1 MENDF
6 ILVFVG
12 SIVLD
17 STKRSLEKIS
27 KSLEKSLDERENL
40 IKNTRQIIT
49 LCSESII
56 DSHKGDIKSASKKIL
71 LAKKLLE
78 QFRKNIDK
86 SLYRYLVPSEQE
98 FVEASS
104 FLSLIQGKEI
114 PSPESL
120 SVKEESYVLG
130 LLDCIGEMRRDVY
143 DKIRTGKSDD
153 ARKMFEKMDELYL
166 QLYPF
171 AYFDKIIKEARRKL
185 DVNRI
190 LVEETRIAITEEI
203 RRSELIKSMKKQK

>member
-1 MENDF
+1 M
-6 ILVFVG
+6 
-12 SIVLD
+12 D

-27 KSLEKSLDERENL
+27 KTLEKSLDERENL

-56 DSHKGDIKSASKKIL
+56 DCHKNDIKSASKKIL
-71 LAKKLLE
+71 DAKKLLE
-78 QFRKNIDK
+78 QYRKNIDK
-86 SLYRYLVPSEQE
+86 ALYRYLIPSEQE

-104 FLSLIQGKEI
+104 FLALIQGKEI

-120 SVKEESYVLG
+120 KVKDESYVLG

-143 DKIRTGKSDD
+143 DKIRIGKSEE
-153 ARKMFEKMDELYL
+153 ARKMFEKMDDLYL

-171 AYFDKIIKEARRKL
+171 AYFDKIVKEARRKL

-203 RRSELIKSMKKQK
+203 RRSELIKSMKNQK

>member
-1 MENDF
+1 M
-6 ILVFVG
+6 
-12 SIVLD
+12 D
-17 STKRSLEKIS
+17 STKKSLDKIS
-27 KSLEKSLDERENL
+27 KALEKNLDERESL

-56 DSHKGDIKSASKKIL
+56 DCHKNDTKSAAKKIL
-71 LAKKLLE
+71 QAKRLLE
-78 QFRKNIDK
+78 QYRKNIDK
-86 SLYRYLVPSEQE
+86 ALYKYLIPSEQE

-104 FLSLIQGKEI
+104 FLALIQGKEI

-120 SVKEESYVLG
+120 KVKDESYVLG

-143 DKIRTGKSDD
+143 DKIRIGKSED

-166 QLYPF
+166 MLYPF
-171 AYFDKIIKEARRKL
+171 AYFDKIVKEARRKL
-185 DVNRI
+185 DVARI

-203 RRSELIKSMKKQK
+203 RRAELIKSMKK

>member
-1 MENDF
+1 M
-6 ILVFVG
+6 
-12 SIVLD
+12 D

-27 KSLEKSLDERENL
+27 KSLEKSLDQRESL
-40 IKNTRQIIT
+40 IKNTRRIIT

-56 DSHKGDIKSASKKIL
+56 DCHKNDVKSASRKIL
-71 LAKKLLE
+71 DAKKLLE
-78 QFRKNIDK
+78 QYRKNIDK
-86 SLYRYLVPSEQE
+86 TLYRYLIPSEQE

-104 FLSLIQGKEI
+104 FLALIQGKKI
-114 PSPESL
+114 PNPESL
-120 SVKEESYVLG
+120 KVKDESYILG
-130 LLDCIGEMRRDVY
+130 LLDCIGEMRRHVY
-143 DKIRTGKSDD
+143 DKIRIGKSEE
-153 ARKMFEKMDELYL
+153 ARKMFEKMDDLYL

-171 AYFDKIIKEARRKL
+171 AYFDKIVKEARRKL

>member
-1 MENDF
+1 M
-6 ILVFVG
+6 
-12 SIVLD
+12 D
-17 STKRSLEKIS
+17 STKRSLDRIS
-27 KSLEKSLDERENL
+27 KALEKSLDERENL

-56 DSHKGDIKSASKKIL
+56 DCHKSDVKSAAKKIL
-71 LAKKLLE
+71 EARKLLE
-78 QFRKNIDK
+78 QYRKNIDK
-86 SLYRYLVPSEQE
+86 SLYKYLIPSEQE

-104 FLSLIQGKEI
+104 FLALIQGKEI

-120 SVKEESYVLG
+120 KVKDESYILG

-143 DKIRTGKSDD
+143 DKIRVGKSED

-171 AYFDKIIKEARRKL
+171 AYFDKIVKEARRKL
-185 DVNRI
+185 DVARI

-203 RRSELIKSMKKQK
+203 RRAELIKSMKK

>member
-1 MENDF
+1 M
-6 ILVFVG
+6 
-12 SIVLD
+12 D
-17 STKRSLEKIS
+17 STKKSLEKIS
-27 KSLEKSLDERENL
+27 KVLEKSLNEREDL

-56 DSHKGDIKSASKKIL
+56 DCHKNDTKSAAKKIL
-71 LAKKLLE
+71 EAKKLLA
-78 QFRKNIDK
+78 QFRKNINK
-86 SLYRYLVPSEQE
+86 SLYRYLIPSEQE

-104 FLSLIQGKEI
+104 FLALLQGKDI

-120 SVKEESYVLG
+120 QVKEESYILG
-130 LLDCIGEMRRDVY
+130 LLDCIGEMRRNVY
-143 DKIRTGKSDD
+143 DKIRVGKSED
-153 ARKMFEKMDELYL
+153 ARKMFEKMDDLYL

-171 AYFDKIIKEARRKL
+171 AYFDKVIKEARRKL

-203 RRSELIKSMKKQK
+203 RRSELIKTLKK

>member
-1 MENDF
+1 M
-6 ILVFVG
+6 
-12 SIVLD
+12 D
-17 STKRSLEKIS
+17 STKKYLEKIS
-27 KSLEKSLDERENL
+27 KTLEKNLDERENL

-56 DSHKGDIKSASKKIL
+56 DCHKNDTKSAAKKVL
-71 LAKKLLE
+71 EAKKLLA
-78 QFRKNIDK
+78 QYRKNINK
-86 SLYRYLVPSEQE
+86 SLYRYLIPSEQE

-104 FLSLIQGKEI
+104 FLALVQGKEI

-120 SVKEESYVLG
+120 QVKEESYVLG

-143 DKIRTGKSDD
+143 DKIRIGKSED
-153 ARKMFEKMDELYL
+153 ARKMFEKMDDLYL

-171 AYFDKIIKEARRKL
+171 AYFDKVIKEARRKL
-185 DVNRI
+185 DVGRI

-203 RRSELIKSMKKQK
+203 RRAELIKSMKK

>member
-6 ILVFVG
+6 ILVFAG
-12 SIVLD
+12 GIVLD
-17 STKRSLEKIS
+17 STKRSLQKIS

-56 DSHKGDIKSASKKIL
+56 DCHKGDAKSASKKVL
-71 LAKKLLE
+71 SAKKLLE

-86 SLYRYLVPSEQE
+86 SLYKYLIPSEQE

-104 FLSLIQGKEI
+104 FLALIQGKEI
-114 PSPESL
+114 PSLESL
-120 SVKEESYVLG
+120 NVKEESYILG
-130 LLDCIGEMRRDVY
+130 LLDCIGEMRRNVY
-143 DKIRTGKSDD
+143 DKIRMGKADG
-153 ARKMFEKMDELYL
+153 AKEMFEKMDELYL

-171 AYFDKIIKEARRKL
+171 AYFDKIVKEARRKL

-203 RRSELIKSMKKQK
+203 RRSELIKSMKQK

>member
-1 MENDF
+1 M
-6 ILVFVG
+6 
-12 SIVLD
+12 D
-17 STKRSLEKIS
+17 STKQALDKIS

-49 LCSESII
+49 FCSESII
-56 DSHKGDIKSASKKIL
+56 DCHKNDTKSATKKIL
-71 LAKKLLE
+71 EAKKLLE
-78 QFRKNIDK
+78 KYRNGIDK
-86 SLYRYLVPSEQE
+86 SLYKYLIPSEQE

-104 FLSLIQGKEI
+104 FLALAQGKDI

-120 SVKEESYVLG
+120 KVKDESYILG
-130 LLDCIGEMRRDVY
+130 LLDCIGEMRRNVY
-143 DKIRTGKSDD
+143 DKIRVGKSEE
-153 ARKMFEKMDELYL
+153 AKKMFEKMDDLYL
-166 QLYPF
+166 MLYPF

-203 RRSELIKSMKKQK
+203 RRAELIKSMKK

>member
-1 MENDF
+1 M
-6 ILVFVG
+6 
-12 SIVLD
+12 D
-17 STKRSLEKIS
+17 STKRSLDRIS
-27 KSLEKSLDERENL
+27 KTLEKNLDERESL

-56 DSHKGDIKSASKKIL
+56 DCHKSDVKSAAKKIL
-71 LAKKLLE
+71 EAKKLLE
-78 QFRKNIDK
+78 QYRKNIDK
-86 SLYRYLVPSEQE
+86 SLYRYLIPSEQE

-104 FLSLIQGKEI
+104 FLALIQGKEI

-120 SVKEESYVLG
+120 KVKDESYILG

-143 DKIRTGKSDD
+143 DKIRVGKSED

-171 AYFDKIIKEARRKL
+171 AYFDKIVKEARRKL

-203 RRSELIKSMKKQK
+203 RRSELIKNLKK

>member
-1 MENDF
+1 M
-6 ILVFVG
+6 
-12 SIVLD
+12 D
-17 STKRSLEKIS
+17 STKRSLDRIS
-27 KSLEKSLDERENL
+27 KALEKSLDERENL

-56 DSHKGDIKSASKKIL
+56 DCHKSDVKSAAKKIL
-71 LAKKLLE
+71 EARKLLE
-78 QFRKNIDK
+78 QYRKNIDK
-86 SLYRYLVPSEQE
+86 SLYKYLIPSEQE

-104 FLSLIQGKEI
+104 FLALIQGKEI

-120 SVKEESYVLG
+120 KVKDESYILG

-143 DKIRTGKSDD
+143 DKIRVGKSED

-171 AYFDKIIKEARRKL
+171 AYFDKIVKEARRKL
-185 DVNRI
+185 DVARI

-203 RRSELIKSMKKQK
+203 RRSELIKSMKK

>member
-6 ILVFVG
+6 ILAFVEYV
-12 SIVLD
+12 VLE
-17 STKRSLEKIS
+17 STKRSLQKIS
-27 KSLEKSLDERENL
+27 KSLEKNLDEREDL

-56 DSHKGDIKSASKKIL
+56 DCHKGDTKSASKKIL
-71 LAKKLLE
+71 SAKRLLE

-86 SLYRYLVPSEQE
+86 SLYKYLIPSEQE

-104 FLSLIQGKEI
+104 FLALVQGKDI

-120 SVKEESYVLG
+120 SVKEESFVLG
-130 LLDCIGEMRRDVY
+130 LLDCIGEMRRNVY
-143 DKIRTGKSDD
+143 DKIRTGKADD
-153 ARKMFEKMDELYL
+153 AREMFEKMDELYL

-171 AYFDKIIKEARRKL
+171 AYFDKVVKEARRKL
-185 DVNRI
+185 DVARI

-203 RRSELIKSMKKQK
+203 RRSELIKSMKKK

>member
-1 MENDF
+1 M
-6 ILVFVG
+6 
-12 SIVLD
+12 VLD

-56 DSHKGDIKSASKKIL
+56 DCHKNDTKSASKKVL
-71 LAKKLLE
+71 EAKKLLE
-78 QFRKNIDK
+78 QYRKNIDK
-86 SLYRYLVPSEQE
+86 SLYRYLIPSEQE

-104 FLSLIQGKEI
+104 FLALIQGKEI
-114 PSPESL
+114 PNPESL
-120 SVKEESYVLG
+120 KVKEESYILG

-143 DKIRTGKSDD
+143 DKIRIGKSEE
-153 ARKMFEKMDELYL
+153 ARKMFELMDELYL

-171 AYFDKIIKEARRKL
+171 AYFDKIVKEARRKL

-203 RRSELIKSMKKQK
+203 RRSELIRSMKNQK

>member
-1 MENDF
+1 M
-6 ILVFVG
+6 
-12 SIVLD
+12 D
-17 STKRSLEKIS
+17 STKRSLQKIS
-27 KSLEKSLDERENL
+27 KTLEKSLNEREDL

-56 DSHKGDIKSASKKIL
+56 DCHKNDTKSAAKKISQ
-71 LAKKLLE
+71 AKKLLE
-78 QFRKNIDK
+78 QYRKNIDK
-86 SLYRYLVPSEQE
+86 SLYKYLIPSEQE

-104 FLSLIQGKEI
+104 FLALIQGKNI

-120 SVKEESYVLG
+120 GVKDESFVLG

-143 DKIRTGKSDD
+143 DKIRIGKSDD
-153 ARKMFEKMDELYL
+153 AREMFEKMDELYL
-166 QLYPF
+166 MLYPF
-171 AYFDKIIKEARRKL
+171 AYFDKVVKEARRKL

-203 RRSELIKSMKKQK
+203 RRSDLIKKLKK

>member
-1 MENDF
+1 M
-6 ILVFVG
+6 
-12 SIVLD
+12 D
-17 STKRSLEKIS
+17 STKRTLDKIS
-27 KSLEKSLDERENL
+27 KSLEQSLDERESL

-56 DSHKGDIKSASKKIL
+56 DCHKNDTKSATKKITE
-71 LAKKLLE
+71 AKKLLAKY
-78 QFRKNIDK
+78 RKNINK
-86 SLYRYLVPSEQE
+86 TLYKYLIPSEQE

-104 FLSLIQGKEI
+104 FLALIQGKDI

-120 SVKEESYVLG
+120 QVKEESYVLG
-130 LLDCIGEMRRDVY
+130 LLDCIGEMRRNVY
-143 DKIRTGKSDD
+143 DKIRIGKSED

-203 RRSELIKSMKKQK
+203 RRAELIKSMKK

>member
-1 MENDF
+1 M
-6 ILVFVG
+6 
-12 SIVLD
+12 D

-27 KSLEKSLDERENL
+27 KTLEKSLDERENL

-56 DSHKGDIKSASKKIL
+56 DCHKNDIKSASKKIL
-71 LAKKLLE
+71 DAKKLLE
-78 QFRKNIDK
+78 QYRKNIDK
-86 SLYRYLVPSEQE
+86 ALYRYLIPSEQE

-104 FLSLIQGKEI
+104 FLALIQGKEI

-120 SVKEESYVLG
+120 KVKDESYVLG

-143 DKIRTGKSDD
+143 DKIRVGKSED
-153 ARKMFEKMDELYL
+153 ARKMFEKMDDLYL

-171 AYFDKIIKEARRKL
+171 AYFDKVIKEARRKL

-203 RRSELIKSMKKQK
+203 RRSELIKTLKK

>member
-1 MENDF
+1 M
-6 ILVFVG
+6 
-12 SIVLD
+12 D
-17 STKRSLEKIS
+17 STKKSLDKIS
-27 KSLEKSLDERENL
+27 KALEKNLDERESL

-56 DSHKGDIKSASKKIL
+56 DCHKNDTKSAAKKIL
-71 LAKKLLE
+71 QAKRLLE
-78 QFRKNIDK
+78 QYRKNIDK
-86 SLYRYLVPSEQE
+86 ALYKYLIPSEQE

-104 FLSLIQGKEI
+104 FLALIQGKEI

-120 SVKEESYVLG
+120 KVKDESYVLG

-143 DKIRTGKSDD
+143 DKIRVGKSED

-166 QLYPF
+166 MLYPF
-171 AYFDKIIKEARRKL
+171 AYFDKIVKEARRKL
-185 DVNRI
+185 DVARI

-203 RRSELIKSMKKQK
+203 RRAELIKSMKK